1 LRTLSWF
8 DETMRSLARQVEHFP
23 VVLILAY
30 KEVMNDLEVSFGIH
44 MLPVDL
50 RELEVIAEDDA
61 LAREGLQ
68 ILHDDEVV
76 LADILYPKAEDP
88 VNSSKDASVR
98 ISFEVRLILF

>member
-1 LRTLSWF
+1 
-8 DETMRSLARQVEHFP
+8 MRSLARQVEHFP

-30 KEVMNDLEVSFGIH
+30 KEVMDDLEVSFGIH

-50 RELEVIAEDDA
+50 RKLEVIAEDDA
-61 LAREGLQ
+61 LSREGLQ